1 MLPIV
6 FVHAAALEII
16 PASRDHFVP
25 CVGNHVLPVRESLP
39 GAGMQ
44 VHSQLRHRHKG
55 QGLHRVQV
63 QTLHSSHLLIQGTV
77 HAQADPQVRYRHR
90 DQGLHRLQVQTLH
103 SAHLLIQGK
112 STCKG

>member
-1 MLPIV
+1 MVPEPTE

-25 CVGNHVLPVRESLP
+25 CVGHHVLPVRESLP
-39 GAGMQ
+39 GARMQ
-44 VHSQLRHRHKG
+44 AHSQLRYRHRG

-63 QTLHSSHLLIQGTV
+63 QAL
-77 HAQADPQVRYRHR
+77 Y
-90 DQGLHRLQVQTLH
+90 

-112 STCKG
+112 VGYMYMLILRSGIGTGTSNFTGYRYRLSARPIS